1 MKKEYEKFVE
11 ELRLALLSTTGMK
24 EDRIF
29 FRRKGE
35 PLAETGDR
43 LFVECAEDEDT
54 VEICGIY
61 TEELYERYEEEESLE
76 ALTEEVTAE
85 LQRAQQKEFLDNTK
99 KLVDYNQVKDLLFIR
114 PLNVR
119 VHRQS
124 LRRAVYRIVGD
135 IALVL
140 YMKVYEQEDSISST
154 KIRTEYIA
162 RWGVEW
168 EKVFEDALLNTMRI
182 SPPRLYQWE
191 NLLYDPEYTGD
202 SFMEFFSNAR
212 VSKDTRGNCLS
223 TVKRTNGA
231 VAIFLPGVAR
241 RLGDLMGHDLYLAFT
256 SIHEVMVHNAD
267 AVNPEEL
274 ERVLVETIRETT
286 PKEDFLSGHIYY
298 YSRRTGEFSCL

>member
-1 MKKEYEKFVE
+1 MEKGYEEFVE
-11 ELRLALLSTTGMK
+11 KLRLILLSKTGMK
-24 EDRIF
+24 ESGIF

-35 PLAETGDR
+35 PLAKTGDR
-43 LFVECAEDEDT
+43 LFVECAEDED
-54 VEICGIY
+54 VLEMCGIY
-61 TEELYERYEEEESLE
+61 TEELYERYEEKESLE
-76 ALTEEVTAE
+76 TLAEEVTLE
-85 LQRAQQKEFLDNTK
+85 IRRVQQKGFLDNTK
-99 KLVDYNQVKDLLFIR
+99 KLVDYEQVKELLFIR
-114 PLNVR
+114 PLNAQVY
-119 VHRQS
+119 RQQ

-154 KIRTEYIA
+154 KIRKEYIA

-168 EKVFEDALLNTMRI
+168 EKVFEDALLNTMRMT
-182 SPPRLYQWE
+182 PPRLYRWE

-202 SFMEFFSNAR
+202 SFMELFSGVR
-212 VSKDTRGNCLS
+212 ISKDTRGNCLS

-241 RLGDLMGHDLYLAFT
+241 RLGELMGHDLYLAFT

-274 ERVLVETIRETT
+274 ERVLVETIKETT

-298 YSRRTGEFSCL
+298 YSRKTGDFSCL